1 MIIKNNYLL
10 SKMSTEGHPTYQTN
24 ILALTTMEL
33 RDLKKMT
40 RQIRYCDDCC
50 KYVHPF
56 WCANCH
62 LGVAKTSRCDESSHG
77 KCGACVINA
86 RLESSECQTEISIL
100 CESEYTTRNPQ
111 KTAEKNRL
119 TGQFFDT
126 MEKFGFLKEGAN
138 KQEELKFLVALSED
152 F

>member
-10 SKMSTEGHPTYQTN
+10 SKMSTEAHPTYQTN

-62 LGVAKTSRCDESSHG
+62 LGVAKTSRCDESSHS

-119 TGQFFDT
+119 TCQFFDT

-138 KQEELKFLVALSED
+138 KQEELKFLVAQSED